1 MLSDLREIESHEERG
16 EKRGT
21 ADACFNAYD
30 EAGRGVFIHK
40 RELRWTS
47 ILCRKLAISRK
58 VKLRTRK
65 RMLPATNRAASYM
78 KSEPL
83 KFY

>member
-1 MLSDLREIESHEERG
+1 MRRSKTYESHEREDEIRRVGSSNRLIERREIESHGERG

-21 ADACFNAYD
+21 ADACFDAHD

-58 VKLRTRK
+58 VKL
-65 RMLPATNRAASYM
+65 
-78 KSEPL
+78 
-83 KFY
+83 